1 MAISSTASKATHLR
15 EYPPNT
21 IIVNQA
27 KSPNAAKF
35 TTQSLKSS
43 HSAQR
48 GGRKKNLPVPRSIG
62 RSANH
67 RPAINTAT
75 QAENANPRF
84 TLV

>member
-1 MAISSTASKATHLR
+1 LDKI
-15 EYPPNT
+15 PNT

-27 KSPNAAKF
+27 NSPNAAKF
-35 TTQSLKSS
+35 TAQSLKSS
-43 HSAQR
+43 HSAHR
-48 GGRKKNLPVPRSIG
+48 GGKKKNLPELRSIG

-67 RPAINTAT
+67 SPAINTAT